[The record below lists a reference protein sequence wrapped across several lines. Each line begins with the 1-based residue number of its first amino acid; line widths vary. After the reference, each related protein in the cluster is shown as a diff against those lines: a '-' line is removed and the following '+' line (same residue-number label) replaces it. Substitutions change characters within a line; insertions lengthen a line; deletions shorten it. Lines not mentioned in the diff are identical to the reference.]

1 MTTLA
6 TYIPEACTFLTY
18 GIPIEGFV
26 DGTFISI
33 TKDVLPFTTVKSADG
48 IVARLYNSDQ
58 TYTITL
64 TLYSGSDSND
74 VLTKLWQLDEITQRG
89 KFPLFIKDSSGS
101 DLFFSATTWIESPAS
116 VVKSNAFEPRTWVFR
131 SSSAVINIGGNGDA
145 STILQDLVNLAT
157 SALPILEGVL

>member
-6 TYIPEACTFLTY
+6 TYIPEACTFLAY

-33 TKDVLPFTTVKSADG
+33 TKDVIPFTTVKSSDG

-74 VLTKLWQLDEITQRG
+74 VLTKLWQLDEITQRS

-157 SALPILEGVL
+157 SALPILEGVI